1 MKEVI
6 ITRTLEVYPIGD
18 DRLEFYSWFNNE
30 ANVQRDVKNVV
41 YNYLLFKETA
51 VDQLKRFD
59 ASFQA
64 DLIKLNKKIED
75 AEEKLKL
82 LNKQENI
89 TKDQIKKLTT
99 TINDLV
105 NKRNKF
111 LSQKSTEAFNQ
122 YKDAI
127 GYVERT
133 EVN

>member
-30 ANVQRDVKNVV
+30 ANVQSDVKNVV

-82 LNKQENI
+82 LNELQ
-89 TKDQIKKLTT
+89 
-99 TINDLV
+99 
-105 NKRNKF
+105 RH
-111 LSQKSTEAFNQ
+111 
-122 YKDAI
+122 
-127 GYVERT
+127 
-133 EVN
+133 